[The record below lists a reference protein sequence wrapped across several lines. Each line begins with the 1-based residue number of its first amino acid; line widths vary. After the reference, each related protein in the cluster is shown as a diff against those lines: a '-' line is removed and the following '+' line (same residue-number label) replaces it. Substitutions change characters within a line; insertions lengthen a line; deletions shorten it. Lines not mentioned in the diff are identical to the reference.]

1 MLCTGLVLNTG
12 YSDLE
17 LKNSSGANIMYT
29 QQKYDEAEYF
39 LEMMKENIEDRQK
52 FRYNLSAFV
61 STARSVTFVLQKE
74 FSINPEFYDWYDKKQ
89 MQMKSDDL
97 FKFFKGKRNYVLKME
112 GTIDTRAEISVT
124 TNLPMAASVR
134 FEAEVIKADGTI
146 EDEKHSEPPAKP
158 KLTPKPNDTE
168 ETKWF
173 FKDWS
178 EPDEDVVTLCER
190 HIKKL
195 KIIVEEA
202 ENKFGKAKAPQK

>member
-1 MLCTGLVLNTG
+1 
-12 YSDLE
+12 
-17 LKNSSGANIMYT
+17 MYT

-61 STARSVTFVLQKE
+61 SAARSVTFVLQKE
-74 FSINPEFYDWYDKKQ
+74 FSKNPEFDEWYSKKQ
-89 MQMKSDDL
+89 MQMKRDNL
-97 FKFFKGKRNYVLKME
+97 FIFLKEKRNYVLKME
-112 GTIDTRAEISVT
+112 GTIDTRAEISET
-124 TNLPMAASVR
+124 IDLPMAPSVS
-134 FEAEVIKADGTI
+134 FEATVIKADGTI
-146 EDEKHSEPPAKP
+146 ENEKHSEPPAKP
-158 KLTPKPNDTE
+158 KLTSKPNDTG

-190 HIKKL
+190 YIKKL

-202 ENKFGKAKAPQK
+202 ENKFGKAKAPQNQLTDK

>member
-1 MLCTGLVLNTG
+1 M
-12 YSDLE
+12 D
-17 LKNSSGANIMYT
+17 A

-61 STARSVTFVLQKE
+61 IAARSVTFVLQKE
-74 FSINPEFYDWYDKKQ
+74 FSKNPKFDKWYCEKQ
-89 MQMKSDDL
+89 MQMRRDKL
-97 FKFFKGKRNYVLKME
+97 FKFLKDKRDYVIHKK
-112 GTIDTRAEISVT
+112 GTIDTRAEIST
-124 TNLPMAASVR
+124 TINLSMAASVS
-134 FEAEVIKADGTI
+134 FEAIGIKADGTI
-146 EDEKHSEPPAKP
+146 ENEKHSEPPAKP

-178 EPDEDVVTLCER
+178 EPDEDVIALCAR
-190 HIKKL
+190 YIKEL

-202 ENKFGKAKAPQK
+202 ESKFDEANSPQKQLADR